1 MNFFTKKFLSILMI
15 NVCAGWL
22 LVFPASLFAEEFIK
36 IQSVGNNE
44 SGLLISML
52 VSQEE
57 SSSLPETFRITVQN
71 TTQAV
76 VEFSYPERIGLT
88 VFGIRLIGAERQRVD
103 STRPP
108 MSETSSA
115 LVHRV
120 LSPGEIMNWDYDFDE
135 LLEKA
140 SMELNDIQRGVRLSV
155 LARVRLLI
163 PSQSSGDL
171 QSGTANFGYFKRL

>member
-1 MNFFTKKFLSILMI
+1 MVT
-15 NVCAGWL
+15 VCAVWL
-22 LVFPASLFAEEFIK
+22 LIFPVGLFAEEFIK
-36 IQSVGNNE
+36 IQSVENSE

-57 SSSLPETFRITVQN
+57 LSSLPETFRITVQN

-88 VFGIRLIGAERQRVD
+88 VFGIRFLGAERQRTG

-115 LVHRV
+115 LVHRA
-120 LSPGEIMNWDYDFDE
+120 LSPGEMMNWDYDLDE

-140 SMELNDIQRGVRLSV
+140 SVELNDISPGDRLSV

-163 PSQSSGDL
+163 PSQPNDDVESA
-171 QSGTANFGYFKRL
+171 TASFGYATRL